1 MNLLKTLGLGMYYRL
16 RRIVKAVKNWKKFGV
31 IIFGS
36 MFLAGSLFGMQMA
49 DAQGSFHV
57 SLSPTNSAITLG
69 QSKLFTAQAFNG
81 IDNVT
86 SATSF
91 AWTASKGGQ
100 TIAQSTGTTWN
111 FTPTAVGVYTM
122 NVRGTHAN
130 GEIAFADTP
139 GTLTVSTPPTP
150 EVHLTVSLYPTATNP
165 ITLGQSKLYTAQAFN
180 GTTSVTAN
188 STFAWIA
195 SKSGQTMAQST
206 GTTWNFTPTSVG
218 TYTINVRGTHTPSGA
233 MAFADTPATLVVQ
246 TTPPPAPACSLI
258 RIAQPTNPIYVGE
271 NRVISWSAKNSD
283 DTNVPA
289 NKVGWTLTG
298 GGTWNAATSTF
309 SATQVG
315 NFILTGYCVD
325 KPSVSASV
333 VLQVRMREVPPT
345 ETCASIDIWAQ
356 NLVLYRNNQV
366 TIGYTALTNYGQP
379 VSNGDLLWNWTGGA
393 FNTATK
399 VYTATQVGDFM
410 LTARCQVNPSISD
423 SVAIHVS
430 ELIIQEDYL
439 NSTDIWADRTSLCL
453 NEIANLSA
461 QARNNHGQV
470 ISDAT
475 YTWTWSGVGYLTGDT
490 HSQYNTR
497 YASSNTPGWATVTVT
512 ASWHGQSV
520 SNSLMVQVRDCTP
533 VPSPYFID
541 GSIVATTND
550 GQPACTGSLINYVV
564 TLTDR
569 YATVHNVRL
578 SLVLPTGVTLL
589 STTSAVDNPRV
600 SGRTVFW
607 EPGTLIQGQSV
618 ILRIQVSVNDDIQM
632 GSNLKVNAFVQAD
645 EKPNGFYLDSN
656 DLWVRCGGPTPEPL
670 PPTGASAWILAGLAV
685 ISLGLAGL
693 TYYWLDRRMN
703 RVS

>member
-36 MFLAGSLFGMQMA
+36 ILLATGTGNLPARVADATGNLSYLYVDPAAISVEAGQNYQFSYRAYDGDWQPLTVAATWSMNQPQAGSI
-49 DAQGSFHV
+49 DANG
-57 SLSPTNSAITLG
+57 
-69 QSKLFTAQAFNG
+69 KFTAG
-81 IDNVT
+81 
-86 SATSF
+86 
-91 AWTASKGGQ
+91 TA
-100 TIAQSTGTTWN
+100 TGTYN
-111 FTPTAVGVYTM
+111 NAVKLTAGALSAYARVVVLEG
-122 NVRGTHAN
+122 
-130 GEIAFADTP
+130 
-139 GTLTVSTPPTP
+139 
-150 EVHLTVSLYPTATNP
+150 
-165 ITLGQSKLYTAQAFN
+165 
-180 GTTSVTAN
+180 
-188 STFAWIA
+188 
-195 SKSGQTMAQST
+195 SG
-206 GTTWNFTPTSVG
+206 
-218 TYTINVRGTHTPSGA
+218 
-233 MAFADTPATLVVQ
+233 
-246 TTPPPAPACSLI
+246 TTPPPASTSKLTYLYVDPAAISVEMGHSYTFKYKAYDQDWKPMTVPVTWSMGKPQAGAVDNGGNFTASYTKGTYENAVKVASGALSAYARVVVYGNITPPPAPVCSII
-258 RIAQPTNPIYVGE
+258 RITQPTNPIYVGE
-271 NRVISWSAKNSD
+271 NRVIPWSAKNSD

-315 NFILTGYCVD
+315 NFILTGYCTEN
-325 KPSVSASV
+325 PSVSTSV
-333 VLQVRMREVPPT
+333 VLQIRMREVPPT

-356 NLVLYRNNQV
+356 NLTLYRNNQV

-393 FNTATK
+393 FNTGTK
-399 VYTATQVGDFM
+399 VYTATQVGDFT
-410 LTARCQVNPSISD
+410 LTARCRLNPSISD

-490 HSQYNTR
+490 HSQYGAR

-520 SNSLMVQVRDCTP
+520 SNSIMMQVRDCTP

-541 GSIVATTND
+541 GSIVATTSD
-550 GQPACTGSLINYVV
+550 GQPACTDSLVDYVV
-564 TLTDR
+564 TLTNR
-569 YATVHNVRL
+569 YATVHNARL

-600 SGRTVFW
+600 SGRTIFW
-607 EPGTLIQGQSV
+607 EPGTLAQGQSV

-645 EKPNGFYLDSN
+645 EKPNGFYLYSN

-693 TYYWLDRRMN
+693 TYYLLDRRMAN
-703 RVS
+703 KI